1 MALVLNDRVKETTTT
16 TGTGTINLAGAATNF
31 ETFVAGIGDGNTVYY
46 AIVHQDQPEFEVGLG
61 TVTDATPDTLSRTT
75 ILSSSNSDGLVSF
88 SAGTKDVFCTL
99 PASKTVFEDGSGNL
113 NIKTSVDNSVTQ
125 GLVIE
130 RSANTDKGYINY
142 QGGAFRFIAT
152 DGDPIKIG
160 HVSNTDIVEIT
171 SGGVLAVNS
180 GTTNTVATFTSTDSG
195 AGFNLT
201 DDSGTSTI
209 QTNGANLRVGVDE
222 DGAVSSS
229 AIQFRVDGSTKA
241 TINDSGVLDV
251 DGGITVDDITIDG
264 TEIDLSSGDL
274 TIDVAGDIT
283 LDADG
288 GEILLKDGG
297 TEVGRFLLDDNNHL
311 KLKSIQSDA
320 DILFQ
325 GNDGG
330 SGITALRFDMSD
342 AGTATFNHDIKLGD
356 NGIAIF
362 GDSSDLQIYHD
373 GSNSYIDEQGTG
385 NLYIRATHFLLQNA
399 SGRDA
404 LTAVNNDVFL
414 KSSGIIKLQTTS
426 TGVDVTGDVGATT
439 ATIAGDITQTTGDYL
454 YTGGGNF
461 DIKHTIASQN
471 IVFSTTPSGGSTA
484 EVLRITHDGKLSKLS
499 GDLTIDVAG
508 NIQLDADDA
517 GEVRFLDGGTQYAA
531 IKKDSNDAVVQ
542 SIVADGDL
550 RFNGIDDS
558 SVITALR
565 LDMSEGGNAIFNSSI
580 DVGGSI
586 TKTGDLTLD
595 VSGDI
600 TLDAD
605 GGTIVF
611 KDAGTEIGFFAL
623 DNSGFFDM
631 LSSVSDA
638 DIRIR
643 GNDGG
648 STITAL
654 TLDMS
659 EAGAA
664 TFNDNVTA
672 FSDERLKNNIE
683 TLEHGLAK
691 VEQLR
696 GVTYTRD
703 GRENIGVIAQE
714 VEKILPEIVL
724 TADDEMGTK
733 SVDYSRLTAVLI
745 EAVKELSERVKE
757 LENK

>member
-142 QGGAFRFIAT
+142 QGGAFRLIAT

-160 HVSNTDIVEIT
+160 HVSNTDRVEIT
-171 SGGVLAVNS
+171 SGGDVTLTGNLAHAS
-180 GTTNTVATFTSTDSG
+180 
-195 AGFNLT
+195 
-201 DDSGTSTI
+201 
-209 QTNGANLRVGVDE
+209 
-222 DGAVSSS
+222 
-229 AIQFRVDGSTKA
+229 
-241 TINDSGVLDV
+241 
-251 DGGITVDDITIDG
+251 
-264 TEIDLSSGDL
+264 DL
-274 TIDVAGDIT
+274 TLDAGGDIT

-399 SGRDA
+399 SGTDA

-414 KSSGIIKLQTTS
+414 KSSGNIKLQTTS

-550 RFNGIDDS
+550 KFNGIDGS